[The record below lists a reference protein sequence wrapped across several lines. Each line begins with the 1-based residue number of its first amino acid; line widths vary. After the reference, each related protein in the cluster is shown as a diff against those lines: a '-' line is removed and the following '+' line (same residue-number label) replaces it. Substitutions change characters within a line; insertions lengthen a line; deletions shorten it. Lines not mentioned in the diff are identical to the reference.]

1 MTHAALTEQST
12 PGLSPGVTM
21 RFDKTRERWVILA
34 PERVLMPDEIAVEV
48 LKRCQG
54 QTIAVIIDDLQ
65 QAFGA
70 PRAEIAG
77 DVLAM
82 LQDLHDKGVI
92 GT

>member
-1 MTHAALTEQST
+1 MTDAGLTEQST

-54 QTIAVIIDDLQ
+54 QTIAAIIDDLQ

-70 PRAEIAG
+70 PRDEIAG